1 MKNER
6 MSRKRI
12 VVATALAVAGLG
24 SLSARANNLP
34 SLGGDAEPWKVDVYY
49 ENDTRYRDKDKT
61 GHRIGL
67 SKFRNTLQVEADKK
81 VGDGWAV
88 RSILRGTWDGVYRLN
103 KDEYGKDA
111 GSDSAADV
119 RIPNTAGPVAQ
130 SIGLFNG
137 APLSGATNSSVA
149 IPGAQPGDRG
159 AYAVTVRNAVGEAPG
174 GPATLAV
181 LVPPA
186 ILLSP
191 ADQKVVQGDTAV
203 FGVAAAGDQLSF
215 AWKYNSGAL
224 PAPDDPTLAL
234 DNVQP
239 PASGEYAVVV
249 SSPLGAVTSAPA
261 QLRVFVPP
269 TVAAAGAPEPQ
280 PDGSVRVPLA
290 GDAGYTF
297 AVDTSPDLQDWMR
310 LTNLT
315 SQTGTFDYLDAQAAS
330 ETNRF
335 YRLRWRP

>member
-1 MKNER
+1 
-6 MSRKRI
+6 MSG
-12 VVATALAVAGLG
+12 ATNATLTLTGLALADAGAYSVVVNGPAGAITGGTAALTVLTAPSIVDPPAAQTVAQG
-24 SLSARANNLP
+24 SNVLFTVTAA
-34 SLGGDAEPWKVDVYY
+34 GDALTYQW
-49 ENDTRYRDKDKT
+49 
-61 GHRIGL
+61 
-67 SKFRNTLQVEADKK
+67 
-81 VGDGWAV
+81 
-88 RSILRGTWDGVYRLN
+88 
-103 KDEYGKDA
+103 
-111 GSDSAADV
+111 
-119 RIPNTAGPVAQ
+119 
-130 SIGLFNG
+130 LFNG